1 MEQEKPSLTCK
12 SDQSKLLL
20 LEQFD
25 AKRHCSNANLI

>member
-12 SDQSKLLL
+12 FDQRKLLL

-25 AKRHCSNANLI
+25 AKWHCSNANLI